1 MESVSRDVYFDP
13 YNFDVP
19 PAIGESP
26 MTKPDAVYVRVSS
39 RTQSLR
45 SQEAD
50 LERWIEAQS
59 IDARWY
65 RDKATGTKMERPAMD
80 RLLADV
86 AAGKV
91 RKIIVWRLDRLGRT
105 CSGLTKLFDDLRA
118 IGCGL
123 YSLRDSLD
131 LDTPAGRL
139 MANVLASIA
148 AYETEVRRERQT
160 IGIAAAQAAGKR
172 WGGSK
177 PGRRRITSEQ
187 HELIL
192 RMRSEGATIAAIHR
206 ATQVSRPTI
215 YSVLNSANGHVSQTE
230 R

>member
-1 MESVSRDVYFDP
+1 MQ
-13 YNFDVP
+13 
-19 PAIGESP
+19 
-26 MTKPDAVYVRVSS
+26 KPDAVYVRVSS

-80 RLLADV
+80 ELLADV

-91 RKIIVWRLDRLGRT
+91 RRIIIWRLDRLGRT

-118 IGCGL
+118 VGCGL

-148 AYETEVRRERQT
+148 AYETEVRRERQLA
-160 IGIAAAQAAGKR
+160 GIEQAKAEGR
-172 WGGSK
+172 TWGGSK
-177 PGRRRITSEQ
+177 PGRRRISKEQ
-187 HELIL
+187 EQLIL
-192 RMRSEGATIAAIHR
+192 RMRAEGMKIAAIRR
-206 ATQVSRPTI
+206 ATKVSRPTI
-215 YSVLNSANGHVSQTE
+215 YSVLNSTNGNVQGT
-230 R
+230 